1 MWSWK
6 STLVPKH
13 QADLSCQK
21 WRKKWNI
28 WDFKKWQHI
37 QIKYICVCCAH
48 MCTHT
53 HTHSHR
59 HIHAFTSLSRTYGLA
74 DFYAKPYVSVWHHM
88 AHIWWKLS
96 SPVVCFFVTYHL
108 TPMSENSISSRRKKR
123 NAIIIPLQFVLGA
136 WKIRKIGGNIQ
147 KFTS

>member
-1 MWSWK
+1 MGKWPQLLFKVHSLFSYDSPSFLSQWRVTWCMWSWK
-6 STLVPKH
+6 STLVPKYR
-13 QADLSCQK
+13 ADLSCQK

-37 QIKYICVCCAH
+37 QIKYICVHCVC

-59 HIHAFTSLSRTYGLA
+59 HIHTFTSLSRTYGLA

-96 SPVVCFFVTYHL
+96 SPVECFFVTYYL
-108 TPMSENSISSRRKKR
+108 TPMSENSH
-123 NAIIIPLQFVLGA
+123 
-136 WKIRKIGGNIQ
+136 
-147 KFTS
+147 